1 MLLSERRKQYR
12 RILEGNVCI
21 HPASVFDAMSA
32 RMAASLGFEVG
43 MFAGSIASGTV
54 LGAPDLVVLTLTEFA
69 EQIRRITRG
78 SDLPLMVDA
87 DHGYGDALNVMRTV
101 EELETSGVAALTIED
116 TVLPMP
122 FGRRGDGLVSVE
134 EMLGKLRGAVAARQD
149 PALVVIGRTGA
160 LRHGGVAEAVKCVK
174 AYTETGIDAIF
185 LAGASS
191 REEVEA
197 MHRVTRLPLMLGGAP
212 PALSDRNFLASQGVR
227 IALQGHHPFYAAAKA
242 VYDTLKYLRE
252 GGAPGGLKDRVASE
266 ELLAIALKQN
276 DYKRWQGDFLR
287 ERDALAV
294 EAVRR
299 DRGIEL
305 VQDVRVGLRGMEVGV
320 ARPSARTAR
329 HGRRSGRH
337 QSAAGGVD
345 REDERRVEALV
356 GHEDEAGAAVEHD
369 VVRMRAGLFRAMR
382 PRLARQRRPIGD
394 RPQRAVHAC
403 RQQGHRARRGVG
415 ADHQLATAL
424 HPR

>member
-87 DHGYGDALNVMRTV
+87 DHGYGNALNVMRTV

-116 TVLPMP
+116 TVLPTP
-122 FGRRGDGLVSVE
+122 FGGKDEGLVSVG

-149 PALVVIGRTGA
+149 PSLVVIGRTGA
-160 LRHGGVAEAVKCVK
+160 LRRGGVAEAEKRLKV
-174 AYTETGIDAIF
+174 YQDTGIDAIF
-185 LAGASS
+185 LAGAST

-197 MHRVTRLPLMLGGAP
+197 MHRVTRLPLLLGGAT
-212 PALSDRNFLASQGVR
+212 PALADRNFLAANGVR

-252 GGAPGGLKDRVASE
+252 GGAPGGLKDRVASD
-266 ELLAIALKQN
+266 ELLTVALKRN
-276 DYKRWQGDFLR
+276 DYGRWQGEYLR
-287 ERDALAV
+287 
-294 EAVRR
+294 
-299 DRGIEL
+299 
-305 VQDVRVGLRGMEVGV
+305 
-320 ARPSARTAR
+320 
-329 HGRRSGRH
+329 
-337 QSAAGGVD
+337 
-345 REDERRVEALV
+345 
-356 GHEDEAGAAVEHD
+356 
-369 VVRMRAGLFRAMR
+369 
-382 PRLARQRRPIGD
+382 
-394 RPQRAVHAC
+394 
-403 RQQGHRARRGVG
+403 
-415 ADHQLATAL
+415 
-424 HPR
+424 